1 VVVLVLYGSSAVA
14 PRPSVVASLV
24 GSSAGVLSDA
34 LGSSGS
40 VVSPALDAGGGR
52 SGVNIVGDLVPL
64 WVEESNDATSPRSM
78 VLGVRRESVVRVM
91 GMFRIRSGSVFRKLS
106 IVGVKK
112 ISRGI
117 PPISG
122 GMQSTELKREP
133 ACQFQDV
140 PFA

>member
-1 VVVLVLYGSSAVA
+1 
-14 PRPSVVASLV
+14 
-24 GSSAGVLSDA
+24 VLSDA
-34 LGSSGS
+34 LGSSDA
-40 VVSPALDAGGGR
+40 VVSPALDASGGR
-52 SGVNIVGDLVPL
+52 SGVNMVGDLVPL
-64 WVEESNDATSPRSM
+64 WFEESSDATSPRSI
-78 VLGVRRESVVRVM
+78 VRDVWRESVVRVM

-106 IVGVKK
+106 VVGVKK

-122 GMQSTELKREP
+122 GVRSTDLKREP